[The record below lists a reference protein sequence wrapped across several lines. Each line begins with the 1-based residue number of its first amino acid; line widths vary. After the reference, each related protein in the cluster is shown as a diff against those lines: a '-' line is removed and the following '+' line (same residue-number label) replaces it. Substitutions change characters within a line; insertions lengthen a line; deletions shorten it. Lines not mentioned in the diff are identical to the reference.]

1 MTRGWTSE
9 RTAAAV
15 CPSATFGHLAPIRSG
30 TAAPSKAPWLWPGVI
45 GKCGLK
51 IQEVEA
57 SSRSRSWVARRAPKL
72 RRAGG
77 YAAVGAGDSRGQIA
91 ARW

>member
-15 CPSATFGHLAPIRSG
+15 CSSVTFGHPAPIRPG
-30 TAAPSKAPWLWPGVI
+30 TAAPSKAPWLWRGVT
-45 GKCGLK
+45 GECDLK

-72 RRAGG
+72 PPAGG
-77 YAAVGAGDSRGQIA
+77 YAAAGARDSRGQIA